1 MYKNRNIE
9 TVAIAI
15 PTGENIKNYRHIRN
29 IYQETLGQFTVI
41 NGKRVTG
48 KD

>member
-1 MYKNRNIE
+1 M
-9 TVAIAI
+9 VDIAI
-15 PTGENIKNYRHIRN
+15 TTGEKYKNYRHMRN